1 MPVKSGESYG
11 ASNGGAHRQRGDSAR
26 IELPAASMLADGRL
40 RPRRAVDRPP
50 TSPISPSR
58 GGPPRG
64 PMQRLVAAL
73 EDAWVTIRQ
82 HHAEI
87 PEVVVLV
94 GTGTDHGGALRKLG
108 HFAARRWRLAD
119 GGERSE
125 ILVAGEGLDRSP
137 DAVLATLLH
146 EAAHS
151 LAFARGIRDTSQ
163 GGRYHNRRFAAVATE
178 LGLQATLLRPY
189 GLAST
194 AMLPAT
200 EARYSAVLG
209 ELTDAPVLWRAS
221 EPPRTRA
228 STGRAGPAVPCR
240 CACPRAIRL
249 PRPVLQGAPVVCS
262 GCGAPF
268 LPSVLG
274 R

>member
-1 MPVKSGESYG
+1 
-11 ASNGGAHRQRGDSAR
+11 
-26 IELPAASMLADGRL
+26 
-40 RPRRAVDRPP
+40 
-50 TSPISPSR
+50 
-58 GGPPRG
+58 
-64 PMQRLVAAL
+64 MQQLVAVL
-73 EDAWVTIRQ
+73 EDAWATIRQ

-94 GTGTDHGGALRKLG
+94 GTGTDRGGALRKLG

-137 DAVLATLLH
+137 HTVLATLLH
-146 EAAHS
+146 EAAHA

-163 GGRYHNRRFAAVATE
+163 GGRYHNRRFAAVAAE

-189 GLAST
+189 GLAWT

-200 EARYSAVLG
+200 EARYAAPLG
-209 ELTDAPVLWRAS
+209 ELTEVLVLWRAAK
-221 EPPRTRA
+221 PPRTRA
-228 STGRAGPAVPCR
+228 SSGRAGPGVPCR

-249 PRPVLQGAPVVCS
+249 PRRVLQGAPWSAAAVERRFFPASLGGDPVPARLSVQRVQPRS
-262 GCGAPF
+262 GQGARRADQN
-268 LPSVLG
+268 LPRGQPRG
-274 R
+274 RGPGLHAGVAVAPAKPGPRLPRSQR

>member
-1 MPVKSGESYG
+1 
-11 ASNGGAHRQRGDSAR
+11 
-26 IELPAASMLADGRL
+26 MLADGRL

-50 TSPISPSR
+50 TPPISPFR
-58 GGPPRG
+58 GVPPRG
-64 PMQRLVAAL
+64 PMQQLVAAL
-73 EDAWVTIRQ
+73 EDAWATIRQ

-94 GTGTDHGGALRKLG
+94 GTGTDRGGALRKLG

-146 EAAHS
+146 EAAHA

-163 GGRYHNRRFAAVATE
+163 GGRYHDRRFAAVATE

-228 STGRAGPAVPCR
+228 SSGRAGPGVPCR

-249 PRPVLQGAPVVCS
+249 PRPVLQGAPVVCG

-268 LPSVLG
+268 LPGVLG

>member
-1 MPVKSGESYG
+1 MPLESS
-11 ASNGGAHRQRGDSAR
+11 ALQATSNGGAHRQRGDSAR
-26 IELPAASMLADGRL
+26 IELPVASIVADGRL
-40 RPRRAVDRPP
+40 RLPRAVDRPP
-50 TSPISPSR
+50 TPPITPSR
-58 GGPPRG
+58 GPSPRG

-73 EDAWVTIRQ
+73 EDAWTTIRQ
-82 HHAEI
+82 HHVEI

-94 GTGTDHGGALRKLG
+94 GTGTDRGGALRKLG
-108 HFAARRWRLAD
+108 HFAARRWHVAG

-137 DAVLATLLH
+137 DTVLATLLH
-146 EAAHS
+146 EAARA
-151 LAFARGIRDTSQ
+151 LAFARGVRDTSQ
-163 GGRYHNRRFAAVATE
+163 GGRYHNRRFAAVAAE
-178 LGLQATLLRPY
+178 LGLQAAVRRPY
-189 GLAST
+189 GLAAT

-200 EARYSAVLG
+200 EARYAAVLD
-209 ELTDAPVLWRAS
+209 ELTDALVLWRAT

-228 STGRAGPAVPCR
+228 STGRAGPAVPCT

-249 PRPVLQGAPVVCS
+249 PRPILHGAPVFCG

-268 LPSVLG
+268 LPSVSG

>member
-1 MPVKSGESYG
+1 
-11 ASNGGAHRQRGDSAR
+11 
-26 IELPAASMLADGRL
+26 
-40 RPRRAVDRPP
+40 
-50 TSPISPSR
+50 
-58 GGPPRG
+58 
-64 PMQRLVAAL
+64 MQQLVAAL
-73 EDAWVTIRQ
+73 EDAWATIRQ

-94 GTGTDHGGALRKLG
+94 GTGTDHGGALCKLG

-146 EAAHS
+146 EAAHA
-151 LAFARGIRDTSQ
+151 LAFARGMRDTSQ
-163 GGRYHNRRFAAVATE
+163 GGRYHNRRFAAVAAE

-194 AMLPAT
+194 AVLPAT
-200 EARYSAVLG
+200 EARYAAPLG
-209 ELTDAPVLWRAS
+209 ELADALVLWRAS

-228 STGRAGPAVPCR
+228 SSGRAGPAVPCR